1 MFPGSYSFAL
11 REVVDQT
18 VKADAAVLAEELV
31 KAEGFGIKP
40 GSTAV

>member
-11 REVVDQT
+11 WEVVDQT
-18 VKADAAVLAEELV
+18 VEADAVVLAEEIV
-31 KAEGFGIKP
+31 KAEEFGIKP